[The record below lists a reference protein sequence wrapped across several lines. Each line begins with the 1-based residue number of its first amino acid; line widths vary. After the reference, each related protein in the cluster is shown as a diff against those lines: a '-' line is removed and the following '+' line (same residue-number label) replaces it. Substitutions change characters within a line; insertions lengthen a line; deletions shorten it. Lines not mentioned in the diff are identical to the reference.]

1 MVYFMNFFY
10 KISEKAFFK
19 GGAAVI
25 VAYLLM
31 ALCAMYFSLQNIKQV
46 REQNI
51 RNEGNVKKELLRHEM
66 HNLFEI
72 PRQVDFLVSNSLYRK
87 EKFPF
92 AALRPLEHMLK
103 ENKTFLNV
111 AVLFPDGTGF
121 RLKGNLQEIPSCSFE
136 NASGME
142 VVQNRILR
150 YHQCRAGEYCL
161 VYDISLEDFNAHL
174 TENRFGVGHLAVVTI
189 PNGQILFSPDKKEWG
204 KVFRP
209 AAHYDWAGEV
219 RTDDADVLKIYFN
232 FPPEH
237 LEKGI
242 SRVSK
247 ILLLVSATAFLVLII
262 LYVFYF
268 KAIKKERSIST
279 ELSEQNQKLQLENE
293 RRLKENALLQL
304 QQIKTQI
311 NPHFLF
317 NSLNSL
323 KSLIEMKS
331 PQSNEF
337 LQKLS
342 DVYRYVLKN
351 NDTGLVEASEEIR
364 FVEEYFYLQKIRF
377 GRALEIEIDGEE
389 VKGKVPFLA
398 LQTLIE
404 NAIKHNVFSKK
415 EPLKIK
421 IKAGKDFIV
430 IQNKINLRE
439 ASTSESMGIGLEYL
453 RNIYRFY
460 DQQDFNFSSEND
472 TFTVYVPLIG

>member
-1 MVYFMNFFY
+1 MNFLSR
-10 KISEKAFFK
+10 ISEKAFFK
-19 GGAAVI
+19 GGAAII

-31 ALCAMYFSLQNIKQV
+31 ALCAMYFSFQNIKQV

-51 RNEGNVKKELLRHEM
+51 RNEGNVKKEFLRHEM
-66 HNLFEI
+66 HNLFEV
-72 PRQVDFLVSNSLYRK
+72 PRQLEFLVSNSLYL
-87 EKFPF
+87 ENQLSPT
-92 AALRPLEHMLK
+92 ALQPLKDILK
-103 ENKTFLNV
+103 QNKTFLKV
-111 AVLFPDGTGF
+111 SVLLSNNTVYL
-121 RLKGNLQEIPSCSFE
+121 LKGNAENIPMRSFE
-136 NASGME
+136 DASEME
-142 VVQNRILR
+142 IVQNRILR
-150 YHQCRAGEYCL
+150 YHQCRNGKYCL
-161 VYDISLEDFNAHL
+161 IYDISLKEFNAHL
-174 TENRFGVGHLAVVTI
+174 AENQLGIDYLTVVTL
-189 PNGQILFSPDKKEWG
+189 PNGQILFSPDKKDWG
-204 KVFRP
+204 EVFRP
-209 AAHYDWAGEV
+209 AEHYDWRGEV
-219 RTDDADVLKIYFN
+219 QAEKAGMLKIYFN
-232 FPPEH
+232 FPTEH

-242 SRVSK
+242 SKVSK
-247 ILLLVSATAFLVLII
+247 ILLLVSATAFLVLVI

-304 QQIKTQI
+304 QQIKTQV

-323 KSLIEMKS
+323 KSLIEINA

-337 LQKLS
+337 VQKLA

-364 FVEEYFYLQKIRF
+364 FVKEYFYLQKIRF
-377 GRALEIEIDGEE
+377 GSALEIEIDGEE

-460 DQQDFNFSSEND
+460 DRQDFDFSSVNGI
-472 TFTVYVPLIG
+472 FIVYVPLIG